1 MFTIVCLKF
10 RFGEAVSSPL
20 TIGGASGAGGHFTF
34 NESDSGPTSGVI
46 EDTHADLTN
55 QIAPH
60 LPITPG
66 MLCLKLLG
74 KK

>member
-1 MFTIVCLKF
+1 M
-10 RFGEAVSSPL
+10 SSPL
-20 TIGGASGAGGHFTF
+20 TISGGSGTGGHFTF

-60 LPITPG
+60 LPVTPG
-66 MLCLKLLG
+66 KFCIKLFD
-74 KK
+74 K